1 MINWINQNQVN
12 NSLEKLEWN
21 TEQKEQF
28 DKNAQIFKQNYEQ
41 KLKNILPEDLVKKIS
56 GLFELNSDINSSI
69 DSLKNSW
76 ISDIN
81 LQKIKAYLNQ
91 NISLSREDL
100 NSIFDQIKKSDE
112 LKNLDLRIWDVIW
125 KAIKEAEKTENDSL
139 FDLAQKARKIQQSW
153 SSSEKA
159 NIIIELER
167 ALNWETWQ
175 IDNLWELENTEKNIS
190 ENDIKNTKS
199 QDWQNEKKMWNS
211 QEKNIW
217 NLKTWETWQIEKNMW
232 TQSEENDENLKKSL
246 DSNFSMTDEWAL
258 FWTIW
263 WEIEEKWNLNET
275 QENQIQEKIDLSN
288 NQFINILDN
297 LRTNWD
303 IDDLKFQEISKKI
316 WETSEIDQKDLFL
329 DFVWK
334 NVSWNSKENIL
345 SKFKNN
351 EKIDV
356 ENFDKT
362 EFSKDIKWKL
372 EVDKEIWGL
381 EIMLAE
387 NYIYLP
393 NKDSSDDFN
402 KEKSINTS
410 MDVSL
415 SKIINKNSSDFKKT
429 NALLINDIKS
439 EKNLDVKYKL
449 LKELHKKSL
458 EEDAKAWKISEKNKN
473 LSENTEKQKNI
484 LKQRYTEIEKE
495 IRQMQGREQSQE
507 NKKKLE
513 NLMAE
518 KQKIIKEAQSIDRQ
532 EKNISQSGNISSL
545 SSRWEKE
552 KTETLSE
559 KTKKEE

>member
-1 MINWINQNQVN
+1 MTNLINQNQVE

-56 GLFELNSDINSSI
+56 GSFELNSDINSSL

-81 LQKIKAYLNQ
+81 LQKIKAYLHR
-91 NISLSREDL
+91 NISLSREDF
-100 NSIFDQIKKSDE
+100 NSISEEIKNSDN
-112 LKNLDLRIWDVIW
+112 LKNLDLRIWDIIW
-125 KAIKEAEKTENDSL
+125 KAVKEAEKTENDEL
-139 FDLAQKARKIQQSW
+139 FDLAQKARKIQQTW
-153 SSSEKA
+153 NSSEKA
-159 NIIIELER
+159 DIIIQLER

-190 ENDIKNTKS
+190 ENNIKNIES
-199 QDWQNEKKMWNS
+199 QDWQN
-211 QEKNIW
+211 KNLW
-217 NLKTWETWQIEKNMW
+217 NLENNQTWQLDKNMW
-232 TQSEENDENLKKSL
+232 TQPEETDENLKNSL
-246 DSNFSMTDEWAL
+246 NSGFSMTDEWY
-258 FWTIW
+258 FWIW
-263 WEIEEKWNLNET
+263 WEKEEKWNFENEK
-275 QENQIQEKIDLSN
+275 NQTPEKIDLSN
-288 NQFINILDN
+288 NQFVNILDN

-303 IDDLKFQEISKKI
+303 IDDTKFAEISKKI
-316 WETSEIDQKDLFL
+316 WETSPEDQKDLFL
-329 DFVWK
+329 DFVSK
-334 NVSWNSKENIL
+334 NIYWDSRENIL

-351 EKIDV
+351 EKIDT

-372 EVDKEIWGL
+372 EIDKGVWGL
-381 EIMLAE
+381 ELMLAE

-393 NKDSSDDFN
+393 NKESSDDMN

-415 SKIINKNSSDFKKT
+415 SKILNKNSADFKKT

-458 EEDAKAWKISEKNKN
+458 EEDAKLGKISEKNKN
-473 LSENTEKQKNI
+473 FSESTEKQKND
-484 LKQRYTEIEKE
+484 LKEKYAEIEKKIKAME
-495 IRQMQGREQSQE
+495 WQEQNPE
-507 NKKKLE
+507 NKAKLE
-513 NLMAE
+513 NLRAE
-518 KQKIIKEAQSIDRQ
+518 KQKIINEAKQVDKQ
-532 EKNISQSGNISSL
+532 EKNISQSGNISTLASNSKNESL
-545 SSRWEKE
+545 ENTIQKE
-552 KTETLSE
+552 KQE
-559 KTKKEE
+559 